1 MLIDAEWLVRN
12 LDLAGVFVFA
22 LSGGLAAVRQ
32 DMDLFGIV
40 VVAFFPAIGGGTLR
54 DLLLNQPVFWLNDRP
69 ALMVAALGG
78 LAAFLAPGFWRRLK
92 SLVWIDAVGLSLFAM
107 VGASKALELG
117 HGLVIT
123 AIMGAITATAGG
135 LIRDI
140 VCGQKAMLLREDI
153 YGTAALLGG
162 AVFWTARHFDL
173 DPSLALIAGAL
184 SVFALRA
191 IAIRFEIDLPK
202 PRR

>member
-1 MLIDAEWLVRN
+1 MLIDAEWLVRV

-32 DMDLFGIV
+32 DMDLFGII

-54 DLLLNQPVFWLNDRP
+54 DLLLDQPVFWLSDRP
-69 ALMVAALGG
+69 ALAVAALGG
-78 LAAFLAPGFWRRLK
+78 LAAFLASGFWSRLK

-117 HGLVIT
+117 HGFVIT

-140 VCGQKAMLLREDI
+140 VCSQRAMLLCEDI
-153 YGTAALLGG
+153 YATAALMGG
-162 AVFWTARHFDL
+162 AVFWLARHFGL

-184 SVFALRA
+184 SVLMIRALA
-191 IAIRFEIDLPK
+191 IGFDLDLPK